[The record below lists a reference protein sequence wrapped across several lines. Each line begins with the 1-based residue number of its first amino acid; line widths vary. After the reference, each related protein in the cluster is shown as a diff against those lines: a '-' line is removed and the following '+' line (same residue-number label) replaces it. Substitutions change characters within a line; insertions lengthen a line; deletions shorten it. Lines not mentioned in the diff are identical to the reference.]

1 VFRNRFVAVAALA
14 AALAV
19 PAAAFA
25 QAPPPAGAPATAP
38 HGHHNPMRA
47 ALGQLNLSPAQKSQL
62 DGVFAQ
68 AKQMRQA
75 NQTADPATRKA
86 NRDAFIG
93 KIDAILT
100 PDQRTQFHASL
111 AQMRAQHKQHA

>member
-14 AALAV
+14 AVLAV

-25 QAPPPAGAPATAP
+25 QAPPAGAPATAP
-38 HGHHNPMRA
+38 HRHHNPMRA

-86 NRDAFIG
+86 NRDAMIG
-93 KIDAILT
+93 KIDAILS

>member
-1 VFRNRFVAVAALA
+1 MFRSRLIAAAALA
-14 AALAV
+14 AALAA

-25 QAPPPAGAPATAP
+25 QTPPPAAPAA
-38 HGHHNPMRA
+38 HRHHHNPMRT
-47 ALGQLNLSPAQKSQL
+47 ALRQLNLSPAQQSQL

-68 AKQMRQA
+68 AKQMREA
-75 NQTADPATRKA
+75 NRNADPAARKA
-86 NRDAFIG
+86 NRDAFRA

-100 PDQRTQFHASL
+100 PAQRTQFHASL

>member
-38 HGHHNPMRA
+38 HHHNGMRA

-86 NRDAFIG
+86 NRDAMIG